1 MSFSLVNIANSV
13 VRGRTW
19 RTTKALLIESIM
31 EKYIVELVSDRR
43 SVRVE
48 AKYQAQ
54 LLDGLVPIF
63 IDVIISNLIDII
75 VCVYV
80 CFFPIC

>member
-1 MSFSLVNIANSV
+1 
-13 VRGRTW
+13 
-19 RTTKALLIESIM
+19 M
-31 EKYIVELVSDRR
+31 EMYIVELVSDRR